1 MSETK
6 DTMIIKWEN
15 PGPEDMIWRYPYAEI
30 RFGAALVVRE
40 YEGAAFLRDGK
51 LFDVFEPGRHILS
64 TQNLPILTKTY
75 KLLMGYKESPFKA
88 DVIFFS
94 KKMFNGNWG
103 LRTMVKAAQTMDA
116 PIPLMANGIYQ
127 FRIEDPVL
135 FLTQVVGGMSTYSS
149 AAVSDFLRGFFNEK
163 LMQELSKYTYM
174 DVYSNLEDT
183 SRKAQVNIADA
194 FSQRGIQLL
203 ALKIAGV
210 DTEER
215 YKKDLY
221 EFQRFRSDAG
231 REYRQYE
238 VMDNMAAAIG
248 TSGGGAAVGTGM
260 LLFPQMYQ
268 NLMQQGGGQKIG
280 CPFCGYQNV
289 VPYKFCSNC
298 GKEPVMQTQQAA
310 QPAAKDSAP
319 AAAQGLGQTF
329 AICPYCGKDLNL
341 PKTPKFCPYCKEKLQ

>member
-1 MSETK
+1 MSDTK
-6 DTMIIKWEN
+6 VIEWEN
-15 PGPEDMIWRYPYAEI
+15 PGPEDMIWRYPHSEI
-30 RFGAALVVRE
+30 KFGSALVVRE

-64 TQNLPILTKTY
+64 TMNVPLLTKTY
-75 KLLMGYKESPFKA
+75 NLLMGYKESPFKV
-88 DVIFFS
+88 DVVFYS

-103 LRTMVKAAQTMDA
+103 LRTMVKAAPTMEA

-135 FLTQVVGGMSTYSS
+135 FLTQVVGGLSTYSTG
-149 AAVSDFLRGFFNEK
+149 ATSDFLRGFFNEK
-163 LMQELSKYTYM
+163 LMQELSRYTYM
-174 DVYSNLEDT
+174 DVWSNLEDT
-183 SRKAQVNIADA
+183 SRKAMVNISDA

-203 ALKIAGV
+203 ALKIAGI

-238 VMDNMAAAIG
+238 VMDNMAEAIG
-248 TSGGGAAVGTGM
+248 KSNGGAAIGTGM

-268 NLMQQGGGQKIG
+268 QLSQQGGGQKIG
-280 CPFCGYQNV
+280 CPFCSFQNT

-298 GKEPVMQTQQAA
+298 GKEPMVQGQAPA
-310 QPAAKDSAP
+310 PTNQSKPAASASSEV
-319 AAAQGLGQTF
+319 F
-329 AICPYCGKDLNL
+329 SMCPYCGKDLNL
-341 PKTPKFCPYCKEKLQ
+341 PKTPRFCPYCKEKLQ

>member
-1 MSETK
+1 MAATK
-6 DTMIIKWEN
+6 DTKVIEWEN
-15 PGPEDMIWRYPYAEI
+15 PGPEDMIWRYPNDEV

-51 LFDVFEPGRHILS
+51 LFDVFEPGRYILS
-64 TQNLPILTKTY
+64 TQNLPLLTKGY
-75 KLLMGYKESPFKA
+75 NLLMGYKESPFKA

-103 LRTMVKAAQTMDA
+103 LRTMVKATQTMEA

-127 FRIEDPVL
+127 FRIEDPIL
-135 FLTQVVGGMSTYSS
+135 FITQVVGGMNAYSS
-149 AAVSDFLRGFFNEK
+149 SSVSDFLRGFFNEK
-163 LMQELSKYTYM
+163 LMQELSRYTYM
-174 DVYSNLEDT
+174 DVWSNLEDT

-203 ALKIAGV
+203 AVKIAGV
-210 DTEER
+210 DTEEK

-248 TSGGGAAVGTGM
+248 TSNGGAAIGTGM

-268 NLMQQGGGQKIG
+268 QLMQQGGGQKIG
-280 CPFCGYQNV
+280 CPYCGYQNV

-298 GKEPVMQTQQAA
+298 GKAPAMQAPAQQAPA
-310 QPAAKDSAP
+310 QAQTTAAP
-319 AAAQGLGQTF
+319 AQASGESF

-341 PKTPKFCPYCKEKLQ
+341 PKTPRFCPYCKEKLQ